1 MNEGGQS
8 STGQL
13 LDFMVESHPAFG
25 RLQEKS
31 KEAGVHHFQYLS
43 DMIDQMAKDQNA
55 PFIPWLTRNL
65 FLYPDLHGNRS
76 PLADFQM
83 RGVLI
88 GLALDKTLGDLALK
102 YLATC
107 EAIALQTR
115 HIVESMNKAGHEIT
129 SIFMS
134 GTFSL

>member
-13 LDFMVESHPAFG
+13 LDFMVETHPAFAK
-25 RLQEKS
+25 L
-31 KEAGVHHFQYLS
+31 KELASERQKHHFEVLLDILS
-43 DMIDQMAKDQNA
+43 VMMEEQKA
-55 PFIPWLTRNL
+55 PFPSFLTRNL

-76 PLADFQM
+76 PIADPTL

-88 GLALDKTLGDLALK
+88 GLALDRTVNDLALK

-107 EAIALQTR
+107 EAIACVAARL
-115 HIVESMNKAGHEIT
+115 
-129 SIFMS
+129 
-134 GTFSL
+134 